1 VNSIPSPISSD
12 VAIGDAIAAHFI
24 GWAAPIRFTVA
35 QSPAE
40 LEAVYRL
47 RYQVVTEQG
56 WACPD
61 NFPGGL
67 EKDVYDRQGVH
78 LIGQDTEGAI
88 VATTRLVFPTP
99 EEPLPTETDFGLK
112 IEPYGEVVD
121 GGRAIVSRLYSDQ
134 RHRVFA
140 GLLGQSWFE
149 LKKQSL
155 FYLCGAA
162 TGPMIRLC
170 RSMGYQIT
178 VLDQPRQYW
187 GEQRYPIRFDVL
199 ESIPGLWARWG
210 YTIAGTTS

>member
-1 VNSIPSPISSD
+1 MNSLPSPISAD
-12 VAIGDAIAAHFI
+12 MAIGDAIATYFI
-24 GWAAPIRFTVA
+24 SWAAPIHFTVA

-56 WACPD
+56 WACPED
-61 NFPGGL
+61 FPEGL
-67 EKDVYDRQGVH
+67 EKDIYDRQSVY
-78 LIGQDTEGAI
+78 LIGQDEDGTI
-88 VATTRLVFPTP
+88 VASTRLVFPTP
-99 EEPLPTETDFGLK
+99 EEPLPTEVDFGLK
-112 IEPYGEVVD
+112 IEPYGQVVD

-134 RHRVFA
+134 QHHVFA

-178 VLDQPRQYW
+178 VLGQARQYW
-187 GEQRYPIRFDVL
+187 GEQRHPIRFDVL

-210 YTIAGTTS
+210 YTIPDAAS